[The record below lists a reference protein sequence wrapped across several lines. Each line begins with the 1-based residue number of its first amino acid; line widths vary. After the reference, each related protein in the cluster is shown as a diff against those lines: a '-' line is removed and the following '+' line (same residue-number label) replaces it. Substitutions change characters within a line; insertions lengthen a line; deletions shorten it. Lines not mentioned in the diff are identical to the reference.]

1 NMVVTDF
8 KDRGIPWTRLLLSEG
23 RSAGSAVLNLSAREK
38 VCTALVAGIALA
50 LSAAVFFRSVPALA
64 IALAAVLLIVSLNR
78 RFYAVLVRARGIAF
92 AAAAVP
98 LHLIFYFTGGLGAVA
113 GTLLHYTA
121 RPRVHLERADD
132 ERRGSA
138 SPPPADRPQHS
149 SLAVAGTRRTK

>member
-1 NMVVTDF
+1 MVVTDF

-23 RSAGSAVLNLSAREK
+23 RSAGSAALNLSAREK

-50 LSAAVFFRSVPALA
+50 LSAAVLFGSVLALA

-78 RFYAVLVRARGIAF
+78 RFYAVLVRARGIPF

-113 GTLLHYTA
+113 GSLLHYGA
-121 RPRVHLERADD
+121 RPRVQAAGQVDD
-132 ERRGSA
+132 ERPGSA
-138 SPPPADRPQHS
+138 SPPPVDWPQHS
-149 SLAVAGTRRTK
+149 ALAATGARKTT